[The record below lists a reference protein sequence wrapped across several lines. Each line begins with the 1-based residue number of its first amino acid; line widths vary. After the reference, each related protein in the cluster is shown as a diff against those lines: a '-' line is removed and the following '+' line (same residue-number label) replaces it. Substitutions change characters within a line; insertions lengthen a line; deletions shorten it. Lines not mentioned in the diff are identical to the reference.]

1 MFDEKVRSYRQC
13 IGGSEEVLI
22 PVVKGKAK
30 KAKLV
35 APGRKSVCSEEV
47 EIIKVGLGCR
57 KGRKTKE
64 DTQ

>member
-1 MFDEKVRSYRQC
+1 MRSYRQC
-13 IGGSEEVLI
+13 DGGSEEVLI
-22 PVVKGKAK
+22 PVVKGTEK
-30 KAKLV
+30 KAKFV
-35 APGRKSVCSEEV
+35 TPRRKSVCREEV